1 MRRLRPLHP
10 LHPSFGRPR
19 LPVRRRCTPEARGGS
34 RRGFGV
40 PARARLA
47 LLAGLGAALVCFGMA
62 TPAAQAQGTG
72 GEEVYQ
78 STCRTCHERGQM
90 KAPIVGDRK
99 AWAPLIKEGQA
110 TLTGVA
116 WVGIRRMPP
125 RGGNPDLT
133 LEEFA
138 RATVHMANAAGANWT
153 EPDEALLARIRAVE
167 KRQLERQKK

>member
-1 MRRLRPLHP
+1 MA
-10 LHPSFGRPR
+10 SF
-19 LPVRRRCTPEARGGS
+19 A
-34 RRGFGV
+34 
-40 PARARLA
+40 ALA
-47 LLAGLGAALVCFGMA
+47 GLAAALAGLGAAA
-62 TPAAQAQGTG
+62 PAAQAKGPG
-72 GEEVYQ
+72 GEAVYQ
-78 STCRTCHERGQM
+78 STCSTCHERGQM

-138 RATVHMANAAGANWT
+138 RATVHMANAAGANWK